1 MEVILPIRLPAL
13 QPRGPLRS
21 PVRFL
26 EGLVRPNLL
35 TLSWGHGLKERFL
48 DVLMCI
54 IEEGWAGGW
63 GGILV

>member
-13 QPRGPLRS
+13 QPRGPFRS

-35 TLSWGHGLKERFL
+35 TRSWGSGLK

-54 IEEGWAGGW
+54 IKEGWVGGR